1 MINSNIYNYIDILD
15 KAADAA
21 YIRNDVISNN
31 IANDSTPNY
40 KRQDV
45 QFESILQAALATG
58 GDNLDEM
65 VNKVNMNLDDLD
77 SYIYTDRSSL
87 SYRLDGNNVD
97 IDQEEAYL
105 AENQI
110 RYQALVDL
118 MTQEFSRYKTVLS

>member
-1 MINSNIYNYIDILD
+1 MINTNIYSYIDVLN

-21 YIRNDVISNN
+21 YTRNEIISNN
-31 IANDSTPNY
+31 IANVSTPNY

-45 QFESILQAALATG
+45 QFESILQAALAG
-58 GDNLDEM
+58 SGDSLNKKVSELDLNLHE
-65 VNKVNMNLDDLD
+65 LDAFV
-77 SYIYTDRSSL
+77 YTDHSSL

-105 AENQI
+105 SETTI
-110 RYQALVDL
+110 RYNALVDL

>member
-1 MINSNIYNYIDILD
+1 MINSNIFNYINVLD

-21 YIRNDVISNN
+21 YTRNDILANN

-45 QFESILQAALATG
+45 QFESLLQASLAG
-58 GDNLDEM
+58 GG
-65 VNKVNMNLDDLD
+65 KLDDKVEQLNQNLGD
-77 SYIYTDRSSL
+77 LEGFVYTDHSSL
-87 SYRLDGNNVD
+87 SDRLDGNNVD

-110 RYQALVDL
+110 RYQALIDQ
-118 MTQEFSRYKTVLS
+118 MNQEFSRYDVVLKS